1 MKKITK
7 KSFKL
12 NKKTK
17 EMITTTFKYLVI
29 GCSIFAAFLLGRLF
43 EDSKKEAIVEIK
55 TKVEKVSRD
64 SVNIAIDES
73 SNLIIID
80 NKTGDYVIYQDSI
93 GHTIFKMYAT
103 NLWKQEK

>member
-1 MKKITK
+1 MKKISK
-7 KSFKL
+7 KNFKL
-12 NKKTK
+12 NNKIRT
-17 EMITTTFKYLVI
+17 ILSTTFKYTVI
-29 GCSIFAAFLLGRLF
+29 GCAIFASFSLGRLF
-43 EDSKKEAIVEIK
+43 EDSKKEKIVEIK
-55 TKVEKVSRD
+55 TKSESVSRD

-93 GHTIFKMYAT
+93 GYTIFKMYAT